1 MCDEER
7 HKLPMVQPI
16 LADYYSMQ
24 QNEPIGLLVV
34 NIELLQL
41 LYSEKL
47 VQQQLQLTVL
57 LQLLIVQQDVQVD
70 ENICMFH
77 EDICL

>member
-1 MCDEER
+1 
-7 HKLPMVQPI
+7 MVQPSS
-16 LADYYSMQ
+16 ADYYSLQ
-24 QNEPIGLLVV
+24 EDEPIELLVM

-41 LYSEKL
+41 LNSKKP
-47 VQQQLQLTVL
+47 VQQLQLIVL

>member
-1 MCDEER
+1 
-7 HKLPMVQPI
+7 MVQPSS
-16 LADYYSMQ
+16 ADYYSLQ
-24 QNEPIGLLVV
+24 EDEPIGLLVM

-41 LYSEKL
+41 LNSKKP
-47 VQQQLQLTVL
+47 VQQLQLIVL